1 VHWLFVDPED
11 VSVEVPEGGSSSQVV
26 KTWVDIYFYT
36 SDEGSGLQR
45 AEFVFLSSSM
55 LSGIRCRSHASLDL
69 KQGNVNAGM
78 FHNRFWF
85 QTNDEGGLWRL
96 WQIWLVDSDD
106 NYRLYNAQDIFL
118 FGQRGD
124 VNGTFRVTAEDYERC
139 SDAEEARERQTSIDT
154 CGNHNAQCVDRLWG
168 GEDVYATC
176 SCNPGYYGDTWT
188 CMENSKNYTN
198 TDFQG
203 QVYRTNEA
211 HSPSEASGG
220 DGEAGGGL
228 DRTPGTQ
235 GGGSGPGQGSNG
247 ATSPPPSSGP
257 ILPAAAMNGWTGTDT
272 RIASSAIGAALI
284 FVLCFQCR
292 RNLRQIRQNLGREN
306 RRRNQRVHP
315 SEVLDYELAQ
325 HIGLGPA
332 VQVCA
337 SSIGLFLDL
346 HCVPS
351 IMIVADSLGLPACVG
366 HFLNRTRSLGRGHAQ
381 PVFARGGPRSVPL
394 TQIGWFVANLPCL
407 PPPCERKAPWRERL
421 ILCSRGQRSIAEQR
435 RRLDE
440 MEWVHELR
448 ERRRQMER
456 TRGRVGMSTDRD
468 MQQYEIMQVCL
479 SCLFSPLSSL
489 SLSLSLSFHS
499 SLVPLSITF
508 HMK

>member
-1 VHWLFVDPED
+1 MHWLFVDPVD
-11 VSVEVPEGGSSSQVV
+11 VAVVVPEGGSSSQIV

-36 SDEGSGLQR
+36 SDEGSGLQS

-55 LSGIRCRSHASLDL
+55 LSGIRCRSHATLDL

-118 FGQRGD
+118 FGQRAD

-139 SDAEEARERQTSIDT
+139 SDAQEAEERQKSIDT
-154 CGNHNAQCVDRLWG
+154 CSAHNAQCVDRLWD
-168 GEDVYATC
+168 GEDEYATC

-203 QVYRTNEA
+203 QVIRTNEA
-211 HSPSEASGG
+211 YSPSKPSDG
-220 DGEAGGGL
+220 DGEAAGGGL

-235 GGGSGPGQGSNG
+235 GGGSGPGPGSDG

-257 ILPAAAMNGWTGTDT
+257 ILPASGMSGWTGTDT
-272 RIASSAIGAALI
+272 RIASSAIAAALV

-292 RNLRQIRQNLGREN
+292 RNLTQIRQNLGRGRDN

-315 SEVLDYELAQ
+315 SEVLDYELAR

-332 VQVCA
+332 VQVCF
-337 SSIGLFLDL
+337 SSIDAFPDL
-346 HCVPS
+346 RCAPS
-351 IMIVADSLGLPACVG
+351 IMVVAVSLRLAVSPNHEVSAGDKQPA
-366 HFLNRTRSLGRGHAQ
+366 LITGR
-381 PVFARGGPRSVPL
+381 P
-394 TQIGWFVANLPCL
+394 
-407 PPPCERKAPWRERL
+407 APDL
-421 ILCSRGQRSIAEQR
+421 
-435 RRLDE
+435 LDK
-440 MEWVHELR
+440 H
-448 ERRRQMER
+448 
-456 TRGRVGMSTDRD
+456 
-468 MQQYEIMQVCL
+468 
-479 SCLFSPLSSL
+479 
-489 SLSLSLSFHS
+489 
-499 SLVPLSITF
+499 
-508 HMK
+508 